1 LLSLV
6 FAPHILCS
14 YLPTHTSKEVVVIF
28 GSLTT
33 VDPGNVHDTLKSC
46 IKDRIQIS
54 VVALAAEMKIC
65 RDFCHDT
72 GGRQSIG
79 PSSI

>member
-1 LLSLV
+1 MRYPFSALSGVCLLR
-6 FAPHILCS
+6 LCS
-14 YLPTHTSKEVVVIF
+14 YLPTHSSKEVVMIF

-33 VDPGNVHDTLKSC
+33 VDPGDIHDTLKSC

-65 RDFCHDT
+65 RDVCHDT
-72 GGRQSIG
+72 GGR
-79 PSSI
+79 